1 MLSLNPH
8 ICYATLGQFIHHWDG
23 VRMVTLKILDL
34 FKDEELKY
42 RLIPQWRTVG
52 EIFHHIGGHQYF
64 VTRGVL
70 KKRWEPKPTEP
81 DMDWADHIL
90 RTTTTTE
97 SLSRWLQEVQCLVR
111 EWCVDTDASLLESIR
126 DDNPWHRGIR
136 GWLLLHHAY
145 QDELHHRGQL
155 TAIARQIGKSIPMV
169 FAEEYPDF
177 MAENRSNST
186 S

>member
-1 MLSLNPH
+1 LNPH
-8 ICYATLGQFIHHWDG
+8 ICYTTLRQFIHHWDG
-23 VRMVTLKILDL
+23 VRMVTLKILNL
-34 FKDEELKY
+34 FNDEELKY
-42 RLIPQWRTVG
+42 RLVPQWRTVG

-64 VTRGVL
+64 VARGVL
-70 KKRWEPKPTEP
+70 KERWEPKPTEP
-81 DMDWADHIL
+81 DMDWSDHIL
-90 RTTTTTE
+90 RTTTTAE
-97 SLSRWLQEVQCLVR
+97 SLSRWLQEVQSLVR
-111 EWCVDTDASLLESIR
+111 EWWVDIDVSLLESIR

-155 TAIARQIGKSIPMV
+155 TAIARQIGKNVPIV

-177 MAENRSNST
+177 VVEDGSNDT